1 MCIDLRIYF
10 IREGFQ
16 FVHTVCG
23 AIFLYMVSVSVFFFL
38 LWAGLWCVRGR
49 PVGLGV
55 CIKSAGVV
63 CLRRSRGRLP
73 TLPLAQYHRRDQV

>member
-1 MCIDLRIYF
+1 MAGRGGAVLQREGPVCIDLRIYF

-38 LWAGLWCVRGR
+38 LWAG
-49 PVGLGV
+49 
-55 CIKSAGVV
+55 

>member
-1 MCIDLRIYF
+1 MCIDLRIYS

-16 FVHTVCG
+16 FVHTVCVVLFFYIG
-23 AIFLYMVSVSVFFFL
+23 FLYFL
-38 LWAGLWCVRGR
+38 FVVGRVVVCVRGR
-49 PVGLGV
+49 QGYK
-55 CIKSAGVV
+55 KSAGDV

>member
-1 MCIDLRIYF
+1 MRKWPAGGGAVLQREGPVCIDLRIYF

-38 LWAGLWCVRGR
+38 LWAGLYVFGDGR
-49 PVGLGV
+49 SG
-55 CIKSAGVV
+55 
-63 CLRRSRGRLP
+63 
-73 TLPLAQYHRRDQV
+73 

>member
-38 LWAGLWCVRGR
+38 LWAGLYVFGDGR
-49 PVGLGV
+49 SG
-55 CIKSAGVV
+55 
-63 CLRRSRGRLP
+63 
-73 TLPLAQYHRRDQV
+73 